1 MCQKV
6 QNIWQ
11 CGHSET
17 EDPRKCRVA
26 YNRNKPSCQEYGF
39 VWAFQDPVIEKWSGE
54 CRSCH
59 LARREL
65 DKSAANRKF
74 VEQSQAYPVLRDV
87 SSHDD
92 ETRRKIGKPRFDR
105 SASSSPEEVRI
116 PAGWTPA
123 QNRLPSNANEYEQ
136 FVRGR
141 FNPLE
146 QLPDTHVPPEPV
158 GPMLYNG
165 PRPLPPSGQGQARP
179 QSQQAQTQF
188 QPYAHAFMPQNTRT
202 HSQAPRALAAPGAP
216 QKTLAS
222 RVPQPHTSHQR
233 QIAQYTISRHQSTQI
248 TPPQDSATQAGA
260 TQGAVILQDTDYP
273 YIEFRNEL
281 SRGRRQSHEM
291 ARETPTPTQT
301 QSQTQMRIP
310 GNHQKRRPSFAGG
323 AAGSARSESGGRG
336 CGWLP
341 PPNTSPLP
349 LKLETDTAPPSRN
362 GSRSPVES
370 CVVGVSRSA

>member
-11 CGHSET
+11 CGHSDT
-17 EDPRKCRVA
+17 EDPRRCRIA
-26 YNRNKPSCQEYGF
+26 YNRNKASCQEYGF
-39 VWAFQDPVIEKWSGE
+39 VWAFRDPVIEKWEGE
-54 CRSCH
+54 CRDCR
-59 LARREL
+59 LARRERE
-65 DKSAANRKF
+65 KSAANKKF

-92 ETRRKIGKPRFDR
+92 ETRRKTGRPRFDR
-105 SASSSPEEVRI
+105 SASTSPEEVRI
-116 PAGWTPA
+116 PPGWTPA

-158 GPMLYNG
+158 GPVLHNG
-165 PRPLPPSGQGQARP
+165 PRPPPPSGQGQGQWQPRP
-179 QSQQAQTQF
+179 QSQHTQF
-188 QPYAHAFMPQNTRT
+188 QPYPHAFMPQNPRT
-202 HSQAPRALAAPGAP
+202 HSQTQRVLAAPGAP
-216 QKTLAS
+216 PKPLAS
-222 RVPQPHTSHQR
+222 RVPRPHTSHQR

-248 TPPQDSATQAGA
+248 TPPQDSAAQAGA
-260 TQGAVILQDTDYP
+260 SQGAVILQDTDYP

-281 SRGRRQSHEM
+281 SRGRRQTHEP
-291 ARETPTPTQT
+291 AREMQT
-301 QSQTQMRIP
+301 QTQMRIP
-310 GNHQKRRPSFAGG
+310 GDHQKRRPSFAGG
-323 AAGSARSESGGRG
+323 GGGSARSESGG

-370 CVVGVSRSA
+370 GVVGVSRSA